1 MDILWYGQACFKIK
15 GKNTSIIID
24 PYDPEQTGL
33 KLPKDM
39 AADIAIRTHTH
50 PDHNNLEAVTDK
62 QIDLTGP
69 GEYDIKGVAIVG
81 VHTFHDKQQGM
92 ERGRNTVYAMQ
103 VDGFNIV
110 HLGDLGHVLT
120 QEQVEAIGEADILL
134 IPVGGVYTID
144 AKDAVEVV
152 SQLEPKIV
160 IPMHYKIDGLKYEL
174 EPLENF
180 LKEMG
185 IENPQ
190 PQAKFSVTKNVLPE
204 EVQVVVLNKS

>member
-24 PYDPEQTGL
+24 PYNPESTGL

-39 AADIAIRTHTH
+39 AADIAIMTHTH
-50 PDHNNLEAVTDK
+50 ADHNNLEAVVGK
-62 QIDLTGP
+62 QIDLIGP
-69 GEYDIKGVAIVG
+69 GEYDIKGVAVVG
-81 VHTFHDKQQGM
+81 VQTWHDKQQGV
-92 ERGRNTVYAMQ
+92 ERGRNTVFAMQ

-120 QEQVEAIGEADILL
+120 QEQVEAIGETDILL

-144 AKDAVEVV
+144 AKDAVEIV

-190 PQAKFSVTKNVLPE
+190 PQAKFSVNKNVLPE